1 MPKSSYAVTGLYFY
15 DGQASEIAR
24 KLKPSPRG
32 ELEITDVNR
41 VYLEQKKLEVI
52 RISRGSLWLD
62 TGTPD
67 SLLEASQ
74 MIAIMERHQ
83 HLKIGCP
90 EEIAWRM
97 GWVDDAQLRN
107 LSKNRGN
114 SGYGNYL
121 LGLLDGT
128 V

>member
-1 MPKSSYAVTGLYFY
+1 
-15 DGQASEIAR
+15 
-24 KLKPSPRG
+24 RG

-121 LGLLDGT
+121 LGLLDGMI
-128 V
+128 